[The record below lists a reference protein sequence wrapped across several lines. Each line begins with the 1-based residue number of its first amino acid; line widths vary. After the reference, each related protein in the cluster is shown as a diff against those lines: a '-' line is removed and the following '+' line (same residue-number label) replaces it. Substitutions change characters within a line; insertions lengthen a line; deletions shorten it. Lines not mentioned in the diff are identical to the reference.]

1 MVCKPL
7 DWEHPKE
14 ELDKC
19 FDLDLKKPYVLS
31 DMRGGYLS
39 TPTINMYTGL
49 LSSNNLRNFNI
60 ELHDFD
66 LHDEMV
72 SILNGLQK
80 QGFKINKKVL
90 DFVKNNRQTLENE
103 GLLMKGILAHVN
115 LKEAFDLMRKS
126 YYINKDIKGVCSLDS
141 LLKELGIRAQKAR
154 YEDFIIRLVSAYEDY
169 VFYLPAFMDFRGRI
183 YRCGILHFHERD
195 LARSFIEFADNQEE
209 GCKQSVKDIV
219 AISAAFKYKKF
230 YDYDDA
236 LQWYKDNHNTIYAS
250 DQSLICFAKS
260 ASDPFQ
266 FIAKVL
272 SKDDVQEYDRIPI
285 SQDAAASAY
294 QIMSYLLLN
303 EEMARRTNLIP
314 HTDGKIQDV
323 YTCIL
328 KDLKTYL
335 YHQINDKSKIDI
347 IESKLDRKLI
357 KILFMPL
364 IYGKTLNSMENDIRQ
379 RYGQLINV
387 VEELISRI
395 GSTKARSENNM
406 NEPLDDFRN
415 LKTWLTRACQ
425 NAEDETK
432 GRLPIRNR
440 IWKALV
446 RGAEQEGKIGSR
458 TVGQRKGEVLIPGR
472 SRMTRE
478 CHVRFLR
485 EGCDTTTYQARRAV
499 HGAASLLTWSMHI
512 ALSRRL
518 AAYPRSSHFQE
529 DPRLD
534 LV

>member
-266 FIAKVL
+266 FIAKPL
-272 SKDDVQEYDRIPI
+272 SFLDLLDFILSAMDMDRIPL
-285 SQDAAASAY
+285 SVGDDRSGASSSKQPSFDLNLSAVE
-294 QIMSYLLLN
+294 QEIVDQNVNKIKIKKKELSDLLDPLIKR
-303 EEMARRTNLIP
+303 EAEKYPNL
-314 HTDGKIQDV
+314 
-323 YTCIL
+323 
-328 KDLKTYL
+328 
-335 YHQINDKSKIDI
+335 
-347 IESKLDRKLI
+347 RKL
-357 KILFMPL
+357 PS
-364 IYGKTLNSMENDIRQ
+364 TTD
-379 RYGQLINV
+379 V

-432 GRLPIRNR
+432 GRLPIRSEIR
-440 IWKALV
+440 AIL
-446 RGAEQEGKIGSR
+446 QEYS
-458 TVGQRKGEVLIPGR
+458 QNDSEN
-472 SRMTRE
+472 
-478 CHVRFLR
+478 
-485 EGCDTTTYQARRAV
+485 
-499 HGAASLLTWSMHI
+499 
-512 ALSRRL
+512 
-518 AAYPRSSHFQE
+518 
-529 DPRLD
+529 
-534 LV
+534 

>member
-357 KILFMPL
+357 
-364 IYGKTLNSMENDIRQ
+364 
-379 RYGQLINV
+379 
-387 VEELISRI
+387 
-395 GSTKARSENNM
+395 RSYSC
-406 NEPLDDFRN
+406 L
-415 LKTWLTRACQ
+415 
-425 NAEDETK
+425 
-432 GRLPIRNR
+432 
-440 IWKALV
+440 
-446 RGAEQEGKIGSR
+446 
-458 TVGQRKGEVLIPGR
+458 
-472 SRMTRE
+472 
-478 CHVRFLR
+478 
-485 EGCDTTTYQARRAV
+485 
-499 HGAASLLTWSMHI
+499 
-512 ALSRRL
+512 
-518 AAYPRSSHFQE
+518 
-529 DPRLD
+529 
-534 LV
+534 